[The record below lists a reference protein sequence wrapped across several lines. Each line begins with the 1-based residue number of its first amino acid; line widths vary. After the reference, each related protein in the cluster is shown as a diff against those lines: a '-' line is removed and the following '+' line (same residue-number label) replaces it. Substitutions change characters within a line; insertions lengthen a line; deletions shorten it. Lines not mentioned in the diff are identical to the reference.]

1 MSKIIKGVLVAL
13 VAVIA
18 TMTVAPTAHAVG
30 TGQEGCTPGYWKNHT
45 DSWQEAAPGDLFGSA
60 YTSARA
66 NVAGLTLHEALQGG
80 GGSGADGAAKILAR
94 AATAAWLNAAH
105 DDVGYPWRRVGPGE
119 GGRRGLVA
127 TVNAAYASGS
137 RATMLDLATRLDND
151 NNLAECPLN

>member
-18 TMTVAPTAHAVG
+18 TMTAAPSAQAVG

-45 DSWQEAAPGDLFGSA
+45 DNWQEAAPGDLFGSA

-66 NVAGLTLHEALQGG
+66 NVAGLTLLEALQGG
-80 GGSGADGAAKILAR
+80 GGPGADGAAKILAR

-119 GGRRGLVA
+119 DGRPGLVA
-127 TVNAAYASGS
+127 TVNAAFDTGS
-137 RATMLDLATRLDND
+137 RAAMLELATMLDND

>member
-1 MSKIIKGVLVAL
+1 MSMIIKSVLAAL

-18 TMTVAPTAHAVG
+18 TLSVAPASQAVG
-30 TGQEGCTPGYWKNHT
+30 TGHEGCTPGYWKNHT

-66 NVAGLTLHEALQGG
+66 NVAGVTLLDALGLP
-80 GGSGADGAAKILAR
+80 GGSGLDGAARILAR

-105 DDVGYPWRRVGPGE
+105 DDVGYPWRRVGEGE
-119 GGRRGLVA
+119 DGRPGLVS
-127 TVNAAYASGS
+127 TVNAAFESNN
-137 RATMLDLATRLDND
+137 RATMLALASWLDDD

>member
-1 MSKIIKGVLVAL
+1 MSKIIKGALIAL

-18 TMTVAPTAHAVG
+18 TLTVAPTAQAVG

-45 DSWQEAAPGDLFGSA
+45 DSWQEAAPGDLFGAA

-66 NVAGLTLHEALQGG
+66 NVAGLTLLQALQGG
-80 GGSGADGAAKILAR
+80 GGSGADGAARILAR

-119 GGRRGLVA
+119 DGRPGLVT
-127 TVNAAYASGS
+127 TVNAAFASGS
-137 RATMLDLATRLDND
+137 RATMLDLAMRLDND
-151 NNLAECPLN
+151 NNLAECQLN